1 MKLLPTYAKTDAG
14 LIVRDGYF
22 NPSTGIRYAV
32 LEGQADKGGEPE
44 IQWVTVW
51 SVVAYINAGDEPM
64 AYLSVDYPTVD
75 DALTELDR
83 IAALIEGKD
92 EPRWGI
98 GIDLASGPDSA
109 VEVVIDRVTGK
120 IVSVKDAVTPAQG
133 WVKGPPPKDGQ
144 WYAAIDY
151 DGDPTVVRHD
161 PEPNDATPWH
171 TATQFR
177 YANDPTHHL
186 PTPIV
191 APKES

>member
-75 DALTELDR
+75 EALAELDR
-83 IAALIEGKD
+83 IAALIG
-92 EPRWGI
+92 G
-98 GIDLASGPDSA
+98 A
-109 VEVVIDRVTGK
+109 V
-120 IVSVKDAVTPAQG
+120 PAHG
-133 WVKGPPPKDGQ
+133 WVKGAPPLTPMAYFVAQDETG
-144 WYAAIDY
+144 A
-151 DGDPTVVRHD
+151 PLVVQCVAPSETH
-161 PEPNDATPWH
+161 PW
-171 TATQFR
+171 
-177 YANDPTHHL
+177 ANGFGSVCAPDELTHHM

>member
-75 DALTELDR
+75 EALAELDR
-83 IAALIEGKD
+83 IAALIG
-92 EPRWGI
+92 G
-98 GIDLASGPDSA
+98 A
-109 VEVVIDRVTGK
+109 V
-120 IVSVKDAVTPAQG
+120 PAQE
-133 WVKGPPPKDGQ
+133 WVKGPPPKDGE
-144 WYAAIDY
+144 WYAIIDRE
-151 DGDPTVVRHD
+151 GDPAIVRYD
-161 PEPNDATPWH
+161 AGTNDVTPWQ
-171 TATQFR
+171 TATHFR

-191 APKES
+191 APEES